1 MSGDTVNRLTA
12 FIRQHRSAI
21 MDEWLSRAVK
31 LPNAQT
37 LAPPA
42 LWDHVP
48 NILDRLADAIERRDE
63 TEAAL
68 ENLPEQHASLRF
80 RQGYDLRQVIAEY
93 RLLREVIMQM
103 YAEGGDRSAD
113 PRSNMQLLTVL
124 HEQLDHAIGEAVD
137 HYALERDH
145 ARDKFVAIL
154 GHDLRDP
161 LNTVVFQASA
171 LLERAGELD
180 AKSVTAIGRIAA
192 SGNRMERMIRDLL
205 DFARGH
211 LGGRFTIV
219 PTAFDARAFLASRV
233 QEIAD
238 AHPDRDVRCGAP
250 SASGDFHVEWDADR
264 ISQVITNLVHNAL
277 AHGHDPVVV
286 EPDDEGEHVSI
297 TVRNDGEIPSDL
309 LPRLFD
315 AFSTD
320 RSEKA
325 HGGLGLGLYIV
336 QQIAHAHGGEVVANS
351 DGGATTVRVRLP
363 RTTPRT
369 PSEVPLA

>member
-1 MSGDTVNRLTA
+1 VNTVTA
-12 FIRQHRSAI
+12 FIRQHRKAI
-21 MDEWLSRAVK
+21 VDEWLSRAVK

-42 LWDHVP
+42 LFDHVP
-48 NILDRLADAIERRDE
+48 DIIDRLADAIDRRDE
-63 TEAAL
+63 TAAAL

-93 RLLREVIMQM
+93 RLLREVIVQM
-103 YAEGGDRSAD
+103 YAERGDLSAQSRSTMKRLA
-113 PRSNMQLLTVL
+113 VL
-124 HEQLDHAIGEAVD
+124 HEQLDCAIADAVD

-171 LLERAGELD
+171 LSQRTGDLD
-180 AKSVTAIGRIAA
+180 ARTVNAVRRIAA
-192 SGNRMERMIRDLL
+192 SGERMERMIRDLL

-211 LGGRFTIV
+211 LGGRFNIV
-219 PTAFDARAFLASRV
+219 PTAFDARAFLTARV

-238 AHPDRDVRCGAP
+238 AHPDRDLQCVAA
-250 SASGDFHVEWDADR
+250 SVSGDFHVEWDADR

-277 AHGHDPVVV
+277 VHGRDPVVV
-286 EPDDEGEHVSI
+286 EAADEGGHVSI
-297 TVRNDGEIPSDL
+297 SVRNDGEIPSDA

-315 AFSTD
+315 PFSAD
-320 RSEKA
+320 RSEQA

-336 QQIAHAHGGEVVANS
+336 QQIAHAHGGEVVARS
-351 DGGATTVRVRLP
+351 AGGATMVRVRLP
-363 RTTPRT
+363 RTIPRT
-369 PSEVPLA
+369 PSQVPLA

>member
-1 MSGDTVNRLTA
+1 MNTLTG
-12 FIRQHRSAI
+12 FIRRHRNAI
-21 MDEWLSRAVK
+21 VDEWLSRAVK

-48 NILDRLADAIERRDE
+48 DMLDRLADAIERRDD
-63 TEAAL
+63 TAAAL

-103 YAEGGDRSAD
+103 YADRGDLPPESR
-113 PRSNMQLLTVL
+113 PNMQLLTVL
-124 HEQLDHAIGEAVD
+124 HEGLDRAIGEAVD

-171 LLERAGELD
+171 LSQRAGDLD
-180 AKSVTAIGRIAA
+180 SKTVNAIGRIAA
-192 SGNRMERMIRDLL
+192 AGKRMERMIRDLL

-211 LGGRFTIV
+211 LGGGFTIV

-238 AHPDRDVRCGAP
+238 AHPDRDVRCPAP
-250 SASGDFHVEWDADR
+250 SVSGDFHVEWDADR

-277 AHGHDPVVV
+277 VHGRDPIVV
-286 EPDDEGEHVSI
+286 ELRDEGEHVSM
-297 TVRNDGEIPSDL
+297 TVRNDGEIPSDM

-320 RSEKA
+320 RSEQA

-336 QQIAHAHGGEVVANS
+336 QQIAQAHGGEVVANS
-351 DGGATTVRVRLP
+351 EGGATTVRVRLP
-363 RTTPRT
+363 RMTLRT
-369 PSEVPLA
+369 PSQVPLV

>member
-1 MSGDTVNRLTA
+1 MNMLTA
-12 FIRQHRSAI
+12 FIRQHRNAI
-21 MDEWLSRAVK
+21 VDEWLSRAVK

-48 NILDRLADAIERRDE
+48 DILDRLADAIDRRDD
-63 TEAAL
+63 TAAAL
-68 ENLPEQHASLRF
+68 EDLPEQHASLRF

-103 YAEGGDRSAD
+103 YAERSDLSAQSRPD
-113 PRSNMQLLTVL
+113 MHSLTVL
-124 HEQLDHAIGEAVD
+124 NEQLDRAIGEAVD
-137 HYALERDH
+137 HYALERDQ

-171 LLERAGELD
+171 LSQRAGELD
-180 AKSVTAIGRIAA
+180 PKTVTALGRIAA
-192 SGNRMERMIRDLL
+192 SGKRMERMIRDLL

-211 LGGRFTIV
+211 LGGGFTIV

-238 AHPDRDVRCGAP
+238 AHPDRDVQCVAP
-250 SASGDFHVEWDADR
+250 SVSGDFHVEWDADR

-277 AHGHDPVVV
+277 VHGRDPIVV
-286 EPDDEGEHVSI
+286 EPHDEGEQVSI
-297 TVRNDGEIPSDL
+297 TVRNHGEIPPAI

-320 RSEKA
+320 TSEKA

-351 DGGATTVRVRLP
+351 EGGETTVRVRLP
-363 RTTPRT
+363 RMTPRT
-369 PSEVPLA
+369 PSQVPLV

>member
-1 MSGDTVNRLTA
+1 MNTLSA
-12 FIRQHRSAI
+12 FIREHRNAI
-21 MDEWLSRAVK
+21 VDAWLSRAER
-31 LPNAQT
+31 LPNAQS

-42 LWDHVP
+42 LCDHVP
-48 NILDRLADAIERRDE
+48 EILDRLAVAVDRRDD
-63 TEAAL
+63 TAAAL
-68 ENLPEQHASLRF
+68 DNLPEQHASLRF

-103 YAEGGDRSAD
+103 YAERGDVSAESR
-113 PRSNMQLLTVL
+113 PKIASLTVL
-124 HEQLDHAIGEAVD
+124 HEDLDRAIGEAVD
-137 HYALERDH
+137 HYALERDQ

-161 LNTVVFQASA
+161 LNTVVFQSGA
-171 LLERAGELD
+171 LSQRADELD
-180 AKSVTAIGRIAA
+180 PKTVNAVGRIAA
-192 SGNRMERMIRDLL
+192 SGKRMERMIRDLL

-211 LGGRFTIV
+211 LGGGFTIV

-238 AHPDRDVRCGAP
+238 AHPDRDVQCMAP
-250 SASGDFHVEWDADR
+250 AVSGDFHVEWDGDR

-277 AHGHDPVVV
+277 VHGHDPIVV
-286 EPDDEGEHVSI
+286 EPRDEGEHVSI
-297 TVRNDGEIPSDL
+297 TVRNQGEIPSDMV
-309 LPRLFD
+309 PRLFD

-320 RSEKA
+320 RSEQA
-325 HGGLGLGLYIV
+325 QGGLGLGLYIV
-336 QQIAHAHGGEVVANS
+336 QQIAHAHGGEVVAKS

-369 PSEVPLA
+369 PSELPLA

>member
-1 MSGDTVNRLTA
+1 MNTLTR
-12 FIRQHRSAI
+12 FIRQHRNAI
-21 MDEWLSRAVK
+21 VDEWISRAVK

-42 LWDHVP
+42 LFDHVP
-48 NILDRLADAIERRDE
+48 DILDRLADAIDRRDE
-63 TEAAL
+63 TAAAL

-93 RLLREVIMQM
+93 RLLREVIMEM
-103 YAEGGDRSAD
+103 YADRSDRSAES
-113 PRSNMQLLTVL
+113 RANIQLLTVL
-124 HEQLDHAIGEAVD
+124 HEQLDRAIGEAVD

-161 LNTVVFQASA
+161 LNTVMFQASA
-171 LLERAGELD
+171 LSQRTAELD
-180 AKSVTAIGRIAA
+180 TKTLNAVRRIAA
-192 SGNRMERMIRDLL
+192 SGERMERMIRDLL

-219 PTAFDARAFLASRV
+219 PTAFDARSFVASRV

-238 AHPDRDVRCGAP
+238 AHPDRDVQCVVR
-250 SASGDFHVEWDADR
+250 SVSGDFHVEWDADR

-277 AHGHDPVVV
+277 VHGRDPIVV
-286 EPDDEGEHVSI
+286 EPRDEGEHVSI
-297 TVRNDGEIPSDL
+297 TVRNHGEIPSDV

-315 AFSTD
+315 PFSTD
-320 RSEKA
+320 RSEQA

-369 PSEVPLA
+369 PSEVPLV

>member
-1 MSGDTVNRLTA
+1 VNTLTA
-12 FIRQHRSAI
+12 FIRQHRNAI
-21 MDEWLSRAVK
+21 VDEWLSRAVK

-48 NILDRLADAIERRDE
+48 DILDRLADAVDRRDD
-63 TEAAL
+63 TAAAL
-68 ENLPEQHASLRF
+68 DNLPEQHASLRF
-80 RQGYDLRQVIAEY
+80 RQGYDLRQLIAEY

-103 YAEGGDRSAD
+103 YAERGDMSAESR
-113 PRSNMQLLTVL
+113 PKMQSLTVL
-124 HEQLDHAIGEAVD
+124 NEDLDRAISEAVD
-137 HYALERDH
+137 HYALERDQ

-171 LLERAGELD
+171 LSQRTGELD
-180 AKSVTAIGRIAA
+180 ANTVKAVGRIAA
-192 SGNRMERMIRDLL
+192 SGKRMERMIRDLL

-211 LGGRFTIV
+211 LGGGFTIV

-233 QEIAD
+233 NEIAD
-238 AHPDRDVRCGAP
+238 AHPDRDVRCVAP
-250 SASGDFHVEWDADR
+250 AVGGDFHVEWDGDR

-277 AHGHDPVVV
+277 VHGHDPVVI
-286 EPDDEGEHVSI
+286 EPRDEGEHVSI
-297 TVRNDGEIPSDL
+297 TVRNDGEIPSDM

-320 RSEKA
+320 TSEKA

-336 QQIAHAHGGEVVANS
+336 QQIAHAHGGHVVAKS
-351 DGGATTVRVRLP
+351 DGGATTVCVRLP

>member
-1 MSGDTVNRLTA
+1 VNTLTA
-12 FIRQHRSAI
+12 FIRQHRNAI
-21 MDEWLSRAVK
+21 VDEWLSRAVT

-48 NILDRLADAIERRDE
+48 DILDRLADAIDRRDD
-63 TEAAL
+63 TAAAL

-93 RLLREVIMQM
+93 RLLRQVIMQM
-103 YAEGGDRSAD
+103 YAERGDLSAESR
-113 PRSNMQLLTVL
+113 PKMQVLTVL
-124 HEQLDHAIGEAVD
+124 HEGLDRAIGEAVD

-161 LNTVVFQASA
+161 LNTIVFQASA
-171 LLERAGELD
+171 LSQRELD
-180 AKSVTAIGRIAA
+180 TKTVNAVGRIAA
-192 SGNRMERMIRDLL
+192 SGKRMERMIRDLL

-211 LGGRFTIV
+211 FGGGFTIV

-238 AHPDRDVRCGAP
+238 AHPDRDVRCVAA
-250 SASGDFHVEWDADR
+250 SVSGDFHVEWDADR

-277 AHGHDPVVV
+277 VHGGDPVVV
-286 EPDDEGEHVSI
+286 EPRDEGEHVSI
-297 TVRNDGEIPSDL
+297 TVRNDGEIPSDM

-336 QQIAHAHGGEVVANS
+336 QQIAQAHGGEVVANS
-351 DGGATTVRVRLP
+351 EGGTTTVRVRLP

-369 PSEVPLA
+369 PSEVPLV

>member
-1 MSGDTVNRLTA
+1 VNTLTA
-12 FIRQHRSAI
+12 FIRQHRDAI
-21 MDEWLSRAVK
+21 MDEWLSRAVT

-48 NILDRLADAIERRDE
+48 SMLDRLADAIERRDE
-63 TEAAL
+63 TAAAL
-68 ENLPEQHASLRF
+68 EDLPEQHASLRF

-93 RLLREVIMQM
+93 RLLREVLVQM
-103 YAEGGDRSAD
+103 YAERGDLSAGS
-113 PRSNMQLLTVL
+113 RSNLQLLTVL
-124 HEQLDHAIGEAVD
+124 HEQIDRAIGEAVD

-171 LLERAGELD
+171 LSQRAGELD
-180 AKSVTAIGRIAA
+180 DKTVNALGRIAA
-192 SGNRMERMIRDLL
+192 AGRRMERMIRDLL

-238 AHPDRDVRCGAP
+238 AHPDRDVQCVIP
-250 SASGDFHVEWDADR
+250 SVRSDFHVEWDADR
-264 ISQVITNLVHNAL
+264 ISQIITNLVHNAL
-277 AHGHDPVVV
+277 VHGRDPIVV
-286 EPDDEGEHVSI
+286 EPRDEGEHVVI
-297 TVRNDGEIPSDL
+297 TVRNHGEIPSDM

-320 RSEKA
+320 TSEKA

-351 DGGATTVRVRLP
+351 DRGATTVRVRLP

-369 PSEVPLA
+369 PSQVPLV